1 MPLPPSNPVLSF
13 VVLFLFF
20 SLVLD
25 SALVVSRRL
34 RDLSLLSSFVFH
46 LATVDASYLH
56 HYLAPARVKEGPYLT
71 KVYVYVAKLRWV
83 PSDRLRGY
91 THDSKFLF
99 SNVCKASWFGRRRL
113 IFLSYR
119 SCFFFLLFLF
129 LTRSLQQL
137 CFVSTPTSGNLWN
150 DEDDDARGEWKVFG
164 WSGGV

>member
-25 SALVVSRRL
+25 STLVVSRRL
-34 RDLSLLSSFVFH
+34 RDLSLLSSFVFR
-46 LATVDASYLH
+46 LASVDAFYLH

-91 THDSKFLF
+91 THDSRFLF
-99 SNVCKASWFGRRRL
+99 SNACKASWFGRRRF

-119 SCFFFLLFLF
+119 SCFFSFFF
-129 LTRSLQQL
+129 
-137 CFVSTPTSGNLWN
+137 F
-150 DEDDDARGEWKVFG
+150 F
-164 WSGGV
+164 